1 MTIPN
6 PDAIAGAPI
15 AGRAKRTPGIAITRH
30 GEARLSQRGIRK
42 SDLDILLTHGTE
54 TGPERIMLRKHD
66 AAQAIRDFKR
76 QIAVLERLSGKEVVI
91 ADGQLITAYHR
102 TRPHRP
108 SGRKAGRGR

>member
-1 MTIPN
+1 MTVPS
-6 PDAIAGAPI
+6 PDVATNASITGK
-15 AGRAKRTPGIAITRH
+15 AKRMTDIAITRH

-42 SDLDILLTHGTE
+42 SDLDILLAHGTE
-54 TGPERIMLRKHD
+54 TGPDRIMLRKHD

-76 QIAVLERLSGKEVVI
+76 QITVLERLSGKEVVI

-108 SGRKAGRGR
+108 SGRKAGRRG

>member
-1 MTIPN
+1 MTISN
-6 PDAIAGAPI
+6 PDAVAGAPI
-15 AGRAKRTPGIAITRH
+15 ARRAKRMTGIVITRH

-42 SDLDILLTHGTE
+42 SDLDILLTYGTE
-54 TGPERIMLRKHD
+54 TGPDRIMLRKYD

-76 QIAVLERLSGKEVVI
+76 QIAVLARLSGKEIVI